1 MTRTGLNWPFWMHIL
16 VGRIKLKNWGLKNPC
31 LSPWTVPL
39 LSHLLP
45 SLFDPPRFFQSG
57 FQRHLNHS
65 HAKIGALQVATVVKN
80 PPTNAGNIRDEGLI
94 PGSGRSPGRGQ
105 PTPVFLPGDSHGQRG
120 LAGHSPW
127 GCKESDMTEATY
139 QACTHA
145 NISSLKY
152 WLKKCCFWR
161 KFPEI
166 AGETITVPH
175 TSGQASGEC
184 ESSLGR
190 DSDFQ
195 GKKSW

>member
-94 PGSGRSPGRGQ
+94 PGSGRSPGG
-105 PTPVFLPGDSHGQRG
+105 GHGNPLQYSC
-120 LAGHSPW
+120 LEKSPW
-127 GCKESDMTEATY
+127 TEKPGGL
-139 QACTHA
+139 QSMRLQRVRHDWRDLACTH
-145 NISSLKY
+145 SS
-152 WLKKCCFWR
+152 
-161 KFPEI
+161 
-166 AGETITVPH
+166 
-175 TSGQASGEC
+175 
-184 ESSLGR
+184 
-190 DSDFQ
+190 Q
-195 GKKSW
+195 GKMCTCR